1 MGLKVACIL
10 NYLCVKTI
18 PYRSFNF
25 LPVIDE
31 QVRKLFYTKL
41 SFENRKIIVFFFAL
55 KTI

>member
-41 SFENRKIIVFFFAL
+41 SFENRKIIVFVL
-55 KTI
+55 P